1 MEKLLSVAIPTYNM
15 EKYLNR
21 CLDSFVIEDENLLNK
36 LEVIVVND
44 GSKDSSSAI
53 AHEYQQKYP
62 DVFSVIDKE
71 NGHYGSCINA
81 ALKVAT
87 GKYFRIVDSD
97 DWVDT
102 NSLTVLMEDLS
113 NREEDCL
120 FTKFT
125 VHDENKNEKIE
136 QDISGLVWNKTI
148 DLHTFEMPLNC
159 IAMHNLTYKRALL
172 NAIEYKQTTGICY
185 TDSEYVYYPFS
196 QADTLYCYD
205 MSLYQYYIGRGEQ
218 SMNPATLE
226 KNFSHFQLLFDS
238 FQKYEVKK
246 SNCNHYRIFCH
257 YLRLFV
263 TYMLQVHLLFDNNY
277 DEKRDKYIRLIVTKL
292 KIEEPV
298 VYKSL
303 LGIKT
308 HHVPYVRIWNVNSFY
323 GRLIHS
329 LFVVYNKTK
338 NL

>member
-1 MEKLLSVAIPTYNM
+1 MKKLLSVVIPTYNM

-21 CLDSFVIEDENLLNK
+21 CLDSFIIEDKDLLNK

-136 QDISGLVWNKTI
+136 QDISDLVWNKTI
-148 DLHTFEMPLNC
+148 GLHTFEMPLNC
-159 IAMHNLTYKRALL
+159 IAMHNLTYKRSLL
-172 NAIEYKQTTGICY
+172 SAIDYKQTTGICY

-218 SMNPATLE
+218 SMNPATLV
-226 KNFSHFQLLFDS
+226 KNFSHFQLLFEV
-238 FQKYEVKK
+238 FQKSSVKK
-246 SNCNHYRIFCH
+246 SNCNQERIYCH
-257 YLRLFV
+257 YMRLFV
-263 TYMLQVHLLFDNNY
+263 TYMLQVHLLFDERY
-277 DEKRDKYIRLIVTKL
+277 DARRDEYIRSVMGKL
-292 KIEEPV
+292 KAEEPMA
-298 VYKSL
+298 YNSL
-303 LGIKT
+303 LNVNTHGI
-308 HHVPYVRIWNVNSFY
+308 PYVRIWTLNSLL
-323 GRLIHS
+323 GRFMRSMLVTINR
-329 LFVVYNKTK
+329 LRK
-338 NL
+338 